1 MHAERIFRLK
11 REVLQFRQAVF
22 PLAAPMDYIATH
34 VLPAVPADRR
44 PYFMN
49 VHDHVRRVS
58 DRVDAIDALLD
69 SALHANVAQVGMR
82 QNEDMR
88 KITAWVAIIA
98 VPTMFAGIYGMNFD
112 HMPELR
118 WRYGYPLVLAVIA
131 IVCFALYRNFKR
143 AGWPRL
149 PVLSRSDGR
158 AVRLKQTGSEGGSTV
173 GGHVVDAAAL
183 PPSVQQADPQA
194 VHPDRAW
201 RGGGALGP

>member
-1 MHAERIFRLK
+1 
-11 REVLQFRQAVF
+11 
-22 PLAAPMDYIATH
+22 MDFIATH
-34 VLPAVPADRR
+34 GLPAVPEDRR

-131 IVCFALYRNFKR
+131 TCCFALYRNFKR
-143 AGWPRL
+143 RGWL
-149 PVLSRSDGR
+149 
-158 AVRLKQTGSEGGSTV
+158 
-173 GGHVVDAAAL
+173 
-183 PPSVQQADPQA
+183 
-194 VHPDRAW
+194 
-201 RGGGALGP
+201 